1 MEIDVS
7 VWPSLKYKE
16 KCKEDSA
23 TSWSSGTLSDGGAQ
37 VMNSDLFQ
45 QGRNSSL
52 WKVFA
57 EVVGNAEGFEVREL

>member
-1 MEIDVS
+1 MS

-45 QGRNSSL
+45 QGRNSSVCGKCL
-52 WKVFA
+52 QK
-57 EVVGNAEGFEVREL
+57 L